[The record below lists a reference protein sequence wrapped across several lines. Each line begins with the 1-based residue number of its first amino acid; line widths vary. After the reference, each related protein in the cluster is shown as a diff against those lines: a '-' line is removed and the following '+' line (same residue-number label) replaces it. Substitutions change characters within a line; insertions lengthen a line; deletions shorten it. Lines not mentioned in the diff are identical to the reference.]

1 MDKQNKIVA
10 FAIYPNPTSNVI
22 NFSVQTNVQ
31 LTNVTGQI
39 VANKANVN
47 TLDIS
52 GQPLGIYFV
61 TLTNDN
67 GQVLQ
72 RSKIVKE

>member
-10 FAIYPNPTSNVI
+10 NK
-22 NFSVQTNVQ
+22 TN
-31 LTNVTGQI
+31 I
-39 VANKANVN
+39 N
-47 TLDIS
+47 TLGIS